1 MDVVVELMKN
11 PAVDVNSK
19 DKVTYLCTLL
29 MMVPVAVVRAASG
42 VECDLTEDRVEDV
55 VVAGLI

>member
-1 MDVVVELMKN
+1 
-11 PAVDVNSK
+11 
-19 DKVTYLCTLL
+19 

-42 VECDLTEDRVEDV
+42 VACDLTEDRVEDV